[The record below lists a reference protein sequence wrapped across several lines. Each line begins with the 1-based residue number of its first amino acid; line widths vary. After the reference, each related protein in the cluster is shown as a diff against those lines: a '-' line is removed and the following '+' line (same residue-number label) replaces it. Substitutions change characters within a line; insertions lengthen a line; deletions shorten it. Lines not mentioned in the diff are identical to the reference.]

1 MKKQNIINL
10 VKYYIEKNDSAF
22 RNEVL
27 EIAND
32 FHNNGDI
39 EIASYL
45 MDLISTTNYY
55 QPQNN
60 YRDLIYLTKHDNN
73 NNKPLY
79 LPEVIKDDILGIV
92 RSANKNISISK
103 ILFYG
108 KPGTGKT
115 ESAFQIARLMN
126 RDILTVRMEDL
137 IDSHLGQ
144 TSKNI
149 ITLFDEIKHLYSN
162 NVVILFD
169 EIDALVMNRISNNDL
184 REMGRVT
191 STFLKEIDSLSDNII
206 LIATTNLIEYIDN
219 ALLRRFEAKIS
230 FDRYD
235 NEDLIEVSEFILKDL
250 LRKSSS
256 SKADSR
262 LFRKI
267 IATADKI
274 PYPGDMLQI
283 LKIAIAFSDDSNQY
297 DYLRRL
303 YIEINQNSDISIQK
317 LTAQGFTTREIE
329 ILTGISKS
337 SVARKLRDDIDE

>member
-10 VKYYIEKNDSAF
+10 VKYYVEKNDSAF

-32 FHNNGDI
+32 FHNNGDV
-39 EIASYL
+39 EICSYL

-60 YRDLIYLTKHDNN
+60 YRDLIYLTKHTN

-79 LPEVIKDDILGIV
+79 LPEAIKDDILGIV

-126 RDILTVRMEDL
+126 RDILTVKMEDL

-149 ITLFDEIKHLYSN
+149 VTLFDEIRHLYSN
-162 NVVILFD
+162 NIVILFD

-191 STFLKEIDSLSDNII
+191 STFLKELDSLSDNTI
-206 LIATTNLIEYIDN
+206 LIATTNLVDYIDN
-219 ALLRRFEAKIS
+219 ALLRRFDAKIS
-230 FDRYD
+230 FDRYT

-250 LRKSSS
+250 LKKASS

-267 IATADKI
+267 LTTVENI
-274 PYPGDMLQI
+274 PYPGEMLQI
-283 LKIAIAFSDDSNQY
+283 IKIALAFSDDSNQY

-303 YIEINQNSDISIQK
+303 YIELNKNDDISIQK
-317 LTAQGFTTREIE
+317 LTSQGFTTREIE
-329 ILTGISKS
+329 ILTGIPKS
-337 SVARKLRDDIDE
+337 SVARKLKDDIDE

>member
-10 VKYYIEKNDSAF
+10 VKYYVEKNDSAF

-32 FHNNGDI
+32 FHNNGDV
-39 EIASYL
+39 EICSYL

-60 YRDLIYLTKHDNN
+60 YRDLIYLTKHTN

-79 LPEVIKDDILGIV
+79 LPEAIKDDILGIV

-126 RDILTVRMEDL
+126 RDILTVKMEDL

-149 ITLFDEIKHLYSN
+149 VTLFDEIRHLYSN
-162 NVVILFD
+162 NIVILFD

-191 STFLKEIDSLSDNII
+191 STFLKELDSLSDNII
-206 LIATTNLIEYIDN
+206 LIATTNLVDYIDN
-219 ALLRRFEAKIS
+219 ALLRRFDAKIS
-230 FDRYD
+230 FDRYN

-250 LRKSSS
+250 LKKASS

-267 IATADKI
+267 LTTVENI
-274 PYPGDMLQI
+274 PYPGDMLQTI
-283 LKIAIAFSDDSNQY
+283 KIALAFSDDSNQY

-303 YIEINQNSDISIQK
+303 YIELNKNDDISIQK
-317 LTAQGFTTREIE
+317 LTSQGFTTREIE
-329 ILTGISKS
+329 ILTGIPKS
-337 SVARKLRDDIDE
+337 SVARKLKDDIDE

>member
-10 VKYYIEKNDSAF
+10 VKYYVEKNDSAF

-27 EIAND
+27 EIANE
-32 FHNNGDI
+32 FYNNGDV
-39 EIASYL
+39 EICSYL

-60 YRDLIYLTKHDNN
+60 YKDLTYLTKYEMK
-73 NNKPLY
+73 NKSLY

-92 RSANKNISISK
+92 RSTNKNISISK

-115 ESAFQIARLMN
+115 ESAFQVARLMN

-149 ITLFDEIKHLYSN
+149 VALFDEIKHLHSN
-162 NVVILFD
+162 NIVILFD
-169 EIDALVMNRISNNDL
+169 EIDALVTKRINNNDL

-191 STFLKEIDSLSDNII
+191 STFLKELDNLSDDII
-206 LIATTNLIEYIDN
+206 LIATTNLIDYIDS
-219 ALLRRFEAKIS
+219 ALLRRFDAKIS
-230 FDRYD
+230 FDRYS
-235 NEDLIEVSEFILKDL
+235 NEDLIEVSEFILKDF
-250 LRKSSS
+250 LRKASS
-256 SKADSR
+256 SKADNR
-262 LFRKI
+262 LFKKI
-267 IATADKI
+267 LMTIEEI

-283 LKIAIAFSDDSNQY
+283 IKIALAFSDDSNQY
-297 DYLRRL
+297 DYLRRIFL
-303 YIEINQNSDISIQK
+303 ELNKNNDISIQK
-317 LTAQGFTTREIE
+317 LTLQGFTTREIE
-329 ILTGISKS
+329 ILTGIPKS
-337 SVARKLRDDIDE
+337 SVARKLKADIDE

>member
-10 VKYYIEKNDSAF
+10 VKYYVEKNDSAF

-32 FHNNGDI
+32 FHNNGDV
-39 EIASYL
+39 EICSYL

-60 YRDLIYLTKHDNN
+60 YRDLIYLTKHTN

-79 LPEVIKDDILGIV
+79 LPEAIKDDILGIV

-126 RDILTVRMEDL
+126 RDILTVKMEDL

-149 ITLFDEIKHLYSN
+149 VTLFDEIRHLYSN
-162 NVVILFD
+162 NIVILFD

-191 STFLKEIDSLSDNII
+191 STFLKELDSLSDNII
-206 LIATTNLIEYIDN
+206 LIATTNLVDYIDN
-219 ALLRRFEAKIS
+219 ALLRRFDAKIS
-230 FDRYD
+230 FDRYS
-235 NEDLIEVSEFILKDL
+235 NEELIEVSEFILKDL
-250 LRKSSS
+250 LKKASS

-267 IATADKI
+267 LSTVEKI
-274 PYPGDMLQI
+274 PYPGDMLQTI
-283 LKIAIAFSDDSNQY
+283 KIALAFSDDSNQY

-303 YIEINQNSDISIQK
+303 YIELNKNNDISIQK
-317 LTAQGFTTREIE
+317 LTSQGFTTREIE
-329 ILTGISKS
+329 ILTGIPKS
-337 SVARKLRDDIDE
+337 SVARKLKDDIDE

>member
-10 VKYYIEKNDSAF
+10 VKYYVEKNDSAF

-32 FHNNGDI
+32 FHNNGDV
-39 EIASYL
+39 EICSYL

-60 YRDLIYLTKHDNN
+60 YRDLIYLTKHTN

-79 LPEVIKDDILGIV
+79 LPEAIKDDILGIV

-126 RDILTVRMEDL
+126 RDILTVKMEDL

-149 ITLFDEIKHLYSN
+149 VTLFDEIRHLYSN
-162 NVVILFD
+162 NIVILFD

-191 STFLKEIDSLSDNII
+191 STFLKELDSLSDNII
-206 LIATTNLIEYIDN
+206 LIATTNLVDYIDN
-219 ALLRRFEAKIS
+219 ALLRRFDAKIS
-230 FDRYD
+230 FDRYS

-250 LRKSSS
+250 LKKASS

-267 IATADKI
+267 LTTVENI
-274 PYPGDMLQI
+274 PYPGDMLQTI
-283 LKIAIAFSDDSNQY
+283 KIALAFSDDSNQY

-303 YIEINQNSDISIQK
+303 YIELNKNDDISIQK
-317 LTAQGFTTREIE
+317 LTSQGFTTREIE
-329 ILTGISKS
+329 ILTGIPKS
-337 SVARKLRDDIDE
+337 SVARKLKDDIDE

>member
-10 VKYYIEKNDSAF
+10 VKYYVEKNDSAF

-32 FHNNGDI
+32 FHNNGDV
-39 EIASYL
+39 EIGSYL

-60 YRDLIYLTKHDNN
+60 YRDLIYLTKHTNT
-73 NNKPLY
+73 NKSLY

-92 RSANKNISISK
+92 RAFNKSIPISK

-126 RDILTVRMEDL
+126 RDILTVNMEEL

-149 ITLFDEIKHLYSN
+149 ITLFDEIRHLYSN

-191 STFLKEIDSLSDNII
+191 STFLKELDSLSNNII
-206 LIATTNLIEYIDN
+206 LIATTNLDEHLDN
-219 ALLRRFEAKIS
+219 ALLRRFDVKIS
-230 FDRYD
+230 FDRYSKD
-235 NEDLIEVSEFILKDL
+235 DLIEVSEFILKDL
-250 LRKSSS
+250 LRKAST

-267 IATADKI
+267 LKTVEKI

-283 LKIAIAFSDDSNQY
+283 IKIALAFSDESNQY

-303 YIEINQNSDISIQK
+303 YIELNKNVEISIQK
-317 LTAQGFTTREIE
+317 LTSQGFTTREIE
-329 ILTGISKS
+329 ILTGIPKS
-337 SVARKLRDDIDE
+337 SVARKLKDDLDE

>member
-10 VKYYIEKNDSAF
+10 VKYYVEKNDSAF

-32 FHNNGDI
+32 FHNNGDV
-39 EIASYL
+39 EICSYI

-60 YRDLIYLTKHDNN
+60 YRDLIYLTKHTNK
-73 NNKPLY
+73 NKPLY
-79 LPEVIKDDILGIV
+79 LPEAIKDDILGIV

-126 RDILTVRMEDL
+126 RDILTVKMEDL

-149 ITLFDEIKHLYSN
+149 VALFDEIRHLYSN
-162 NVVILFD
+162 NIVILFD

-191 STFLKEIDSLSDNII
+191 STFLKELDSLPDNII
-206 LIATTNLIEYIDN
+206 LIATTNLVDYIDN
-219 ALLRRFEAKIS
+219 ALLRRFDAKIS
-230 FDRYD
+230 FDRYS

-250 LRKSSS
+250 LKKASS

-267 IATADKI
+267 LTTVENI
-274 PYPGDMLQI
+274 PYPGDMLQTI
-283 LKIAIAFSDDSNQY
+283 KIALAFSDDSNQY

-303 YIEINQNSDISIQK
+303 YIELNKNDDISIQK
-317 LTAQGFTTREIE
+317 LTSQGFTTREIE
-329 ILTGISKS
+329 ILTGIPKS
-337 SVARKLRDDIDE
+337 SVARKLKDDIDE

>member
-10 VKYYIEKNDSAF
+10 VKYYVEKNDSAF

-32 FHNNGDI
+32 FHNNGDV
-39 EIASYL
+39 EICSYL

-60 YRDLIYLTKHDNN
+60 YRDLIYLTKHTN

-79 LPEVIKDDILGIV
+79 LPEAIKDDILGIV

-126 RDILTVRMEDL
+126 RDILTVKMEDL

-149 ITLFDEIKHLYSN
+149 VTLFDEIRHLYSN
-162 NVVILFD
+162 NIVILFD

-191 STFLKEIDSLSDNII
+191 STFLKELDSLSDNII
-206 LIATTNLIEYIDN
+206 LIATTNLVDYIDN
-219 ALLRRFEAKIS
+219 ALLRRFDAKIS
-230 FDRYD
+230 FDRYS

-250 LRKSSS
+250 LKKASS

-267 IATADKI
+267 LTTVEKI
-274 PYPGDMLQI
+274 PYPGDMLQTI
-283 LKIAIAFSDDSNQY
+283 KIALAFSDDSNQY

-303 YIEINQNSDISIQK
+303 YIELNKNDDITIQK
-317 LTAQGFTTREIE
+317 LTSQGFTTREIE
-329 ILTGISKS
+329 ILTGIPKS
-337 SVARKLRDDIDE
+337 SVARKLKDDIDE

>member
-10 VKYYIEKNDSAF
+10 VKYYVEKNDSAF

-32 FHNNGDI
+32 FHNNGDV
-39 EIASYL
+39 EVCSYL

-60 YRDLIYLTKHDNN
+60 YRDLIYLTKHTN

-79 LPEVIKDDILGIV
+79 LPEAIKDDILGIV

-126 RDILTVRMEDL
+126 RDILTVKMEDL

-149 ITLFDEIKHLYSN
+149 VTLFDEIRHLYSN
-162 NVVILFD
+162 NIVILFD

-191 STFLKEIDSLSDNII
+191 STFLKELDSLSDNII
-206 LIATTNLIEYIDN
+206 LIATTNLVDYIDN
-219 ALLRRFEAKIS
+219 ALLRRFDAKIS
-230 FDRYD
+230 FDRYN

-250 LRKSSS
+250 LKKASS

-267 IATADKI
+267 LTTVENI
-274 PYPGDMLQI
+274 PYPGDMLQTI
-283 LKIAIAFSDDSNQY
+283 KIALAFSDDSNQY

-303 YIEINQNSDISIQK
+303 YIELNKNDDISIQK
-317 LTAQGFTTREIE
+317 LTSQGFTTREIE
-329 ILTGISKS
+329 ILTGIPKS
-337 SVARKLRDDIDE
+337 SVARKLKDDIDE

>member
-10 VKYYIEKNDSAF
+10 VKYYVEKNDSAF

-32 FHNNGDI
+32 FHNNGDV
-39 EIASYL
+39 EICSYL

-60 YRDLIYLTKHDNN
+60 YRDLIYLTKHIN

-79 LPEVIKDDILGIV
+79 LPEAIKDDILGIV

-126 RDILTVRMEDL
+126 RDILTVKMEDL

-149 ITLFDEIKHLYSN
+149 VTLFDEIRHLYSN
-162 NVVILFD
+162 NIVILFD

-191 STFLKEIDSLSDNII
+191 STFLKELDSLSDNII
-206 LIATTNLIEYIDN
+206 LIATTNLVDYIDN
-219 ALLRRFEAKIS
+219 ALLRRFDAKIS
-230 FDRYD
+230 FDRYS

-250 LRKSSS
+250 LKKASS

-267 IATADKI
+267 LTTVEKI
-274 PYPGDMLQI
+274 PYPGDMLQTI
-283 LKIAIAFSDDSNQY
+283 KIALAFSDDSNQY

-303 YIEINQNSDISIQK
+303 YIELNKNDDISIQK
-317 LTAQGFTTREIE
+317 LTSQGFTTREIE
-329 ILTGISKS
+329 ILTGIPKS
-337 SVARKLRDDIDE
+337 SVARKLKDDIDE

>member
-10 VKYYIEKNDSAF
+10 VKYYVEKNDSAF
-22 RNEVL
+22 RNEVMA
-27 EIAND
+27 IAND
-32 FHNNGDI
+32 FNLNGDYDI
-39 EIASYL
+39 SSYL

-60 YRDLIYLTKHDNN
+60 YRDLIYLKKYTNT
-73 NNKPLY
+73 NKPLY
-79 LPEVIKDDILGIV
+79 LPETIKDDILGIV
-92 RSANKNISISK
+92 RSTSKNISISK

-115 ESAFQIARLMN
+115 ESAFQIARLMD
-126 RDILTVRMEDL
+126 RDLLIVNSEEL

-149 ITLFDEIKHLYSN
+149 ITLFDEIKHLKSN

-169 EIDALVMNRISNNDL
+169 EIDSLVMNRFNNNDL

-191 STFLKEIDSLSDNII
+191 STFLKELENMSDKII
-206 LIATTNLIEYIDN
+206 LIATTNLIDYLDS

-230 FDRYD
+230 FDRYTND
-235 NEDLIEVSEFILKDL
+235 DLIETSELILKDL
-250 LRKSSS
+250 IKKSLS

-262 LFRKI
+262 LFKKI
-267 IATADKI
+267 LMTTDKI
-274 PYPGDMLQI
+274 PYPGDMMQI
-283 LKIAIAFSDDSNQY
+283 LKISLAFSDESNQY

-303 YIEINQNSDISIQK
+303 YIELNKNIEPSLQV
-317 LTAQGFTTREIE
+317 LTSQGFTTREIE

-337 SVARKLRDDIDE
+337 SVARKLKGDINE

>member
-10 VKYYIEKNDSAF
+10 VKYYVEKNDSAF

-32 FHNNGDI
+32 FHNNGDV
-39 EIASYL
+39 EICSYL

-60 YRDLIYLTKHDNN
+60 YRDLIFLKKHTNS
-73 NNKPLY
+73 NKPLY
-79 LPEVIKDDILGIV
+79 LPEVIQDDILGIV

-126 RDILTVRMEDL
+126 RDILTVKMEDL

-149 ITLFDEIKHLYSN
+149 VTLFDEIKHLYSN
-162 NVVILFD
+162 NIVILFD
-169 EIDALVMNRISNNDL
+169 EIDALVMNRVNNNDL

-191 STFLKEIDSLSDNII
+191 STFLKELDSLSDSII
-206 LIATTNLIEYIDN
+206 LIATTNLVEYIDS
-219 ALLRRFEAKIS
+219 ALLRRFDAKIS
-230 FDRYD
+230 FDRYS

-250 LRKSSS
+250 LRKASS

-267 IATADKI
+267 LTTVEKI

-283 LKIAIAFSDDSNQY
+283 IKIALAFSDDSNQY

-303 YIEINQNSDISIQK
+303 YIELNKNGDISIQK
-317 LTAQGFTTREIE
+317 LTSQGFTTREIE
-329 ILTGISKS
+329 ILTGIPKS
-337 SVARKLRDDIDE
+337 SVARKLKDDIDE

>member
-1 MKKQNIINL
+1 MKKQSIINL
-10 VKYYIEKNDSAF
+10 VKYYVEKNDSAF

-32 FHNNGDI
+32 FNNNGDE
-39 EIASYL
+39 EICSYL
-45 MDLISTTNYY
+45 MDLISTTNHYT
-55 QPQNN
+55 PQNN
-60 YRDLIYLTKHDNN
+60 YRDLIYLRKRTI

-79 LPEVIKDDILGIV
+79 LPETIKDDILGIV
-92 RSANKNISISK
+92 RASTKSIPLSK
-103 ILFYG
+103 IIFYG
-108 KPGTGKT
+108 NPGTGKT

-149 ITLFDEIKHLYSN
+149 VTLFDEIRHLYSN
-162 NVVILFD
+162 NIVILFD
-169 EIDALVMNRISNNDL
+169 EIDALVMNRISSNDL

-191 STFLKEIDSLSDNII
+191 STFLKELDNLSDNII
-206 LIATTNLIEYIDN
+206 LIATTNLLDYIDS
-219 ALLRRFEAKIS
+219 ALLRRFDAKIS
-230 FDRYD
+230 FNRYSND
-235 NEDLIEVSEFILKDL
+235 DLIDASEFILKDML
-250 LRKSSS
+250 KKASS
-256 SKADSR
+256 SKVDTR

-267 IATADKI
+267 LMTAEKI

-283 LKIAIAFSDDSNQY
+283 IKISLAFSDESDQY

-303 YIEINQNSDISIQK
+303 YRELHKSIDISIQK
-317 LTAQGFTTREIE
+317 LTSQGFTTREIE

-337 SVARKLRDDIDE
+337 SVSRKLREDLDE

>member
-10 VKYYIEKNDSAF
+10 VKYYVEKNDSAF
-22 RNEVL
+22 RSEVL

-39 EIASYL
+39 EICSYL

-60 YRDLIYLTKHDNN
+60 YRDLIYLRKYTN

-79 LPEVIKDDILGIV
+79 LPEVIKEDILGIV
-92 RSANKNISISK
+92 RSSNKNIPISK
-103 ILFYG
+103 ILFHG

-115 ESAFQIARLMN
+115 ESAYQIARLMN
-126 RDILTVRMEDL
+126 RDLLSVRMEDL

-149 ITLFDEIKHLYSN
+149 ITLFDEIRHLYSN
-162 NVVILFD
+162 NIVILFD
-169 EIDALVMNRISNNDL
+169 EIDALVMNRINSSDL

-191 STFLKEIDSLSDNII
+191 STFLKELENVSDNII
-206 LIATTNLIEYIDN
+206 LIATTNLADFIDS
-219 ALLRRFEAKIS
+219 ALLRRFDAKIS
-230 FDRYD
+230 FDRYSND
-235 NEDLIEVSEFILKDL
+235 DLIEVAEFILKDFL
-250 LRKSSS
+250 KKSAS

-267 IATADKI
+267 LITSEKI
-274 PYPGDMLQI
+274 PYPGDMLQTI
-283 LKIAIAFSDDSNQY
+283 KIALAFSDETNEY

-303 YIEINQNSDISIQK
+303 YIELNKDRNISIQK

-337 SVARKLRDDIDE
+337 SVARKLKEDVDE

>member
-10 VKYYIEKNDSAF
+10 VKYYVEKNDSAF

-39 EIASYL
+39 EICSYL

-60 YRDLIYLTKHDNN
+60 YRDLIYLRKHTN

-79 LPEVIKDDILGIV
+79 LPEAIKDDILGIV
-92 RSANKNISISK
+92 RSSNKNIPISK

-108 KPGTGKT
+108 NPGTGKT

-126 RDILTVRMEDL
+126 RDILTVRMEEL

-149 ITLFDEIKHLYSN
+149 VTLFDEIRHLYSN
-162 NVVILFD
+162 NIVILFD
-169 EIDALVMNRISNNDL
+169 EIDALVMNRMSSNDL

-191 STFLKEIDSLSDNII
+191 STFLKELDNVSDNII
-206 LIATTNLIEYIDN
+206 LIATTNLVNFLDT
-219 ALLRRFEAKIS
+219 ALLRRFDAKIS
-230 FDRYD
+230 FDRYSND
-235 NEDLIEVSEFILKDL
+235 DLIEVSECILKDL
-250 LRKSSS
+250 LRKTSS

-267 IATADKI
+267 LMTSEKI
-274 PYPGDMLQI
+274 PYPGDMFQI
-283 LKIAIAFSDDSNQY
+283 IKIALAFSDESDQF

-303 YIEINQNSDISIQK
+303 YIELNKDSDLSIQN
-317 LTAQGFTTREIE
+317 LTSKGFTTREIE

-337 SVARKLRDDIDE
+337 SVARKLKEDLDE

>member
-10 VKYYIEKNDSAF
+10 VKYYVEKNDSAF

-32 FHNNGDI
+32 FHNNGDV
-39 EIASYL
+39 EICSYL

-60 YRDLIYLTKHDNN
+60 YRDLIYLTKHIN

-79 LPEVIKDDILGIV
+79 LPEAIKDDILGIV

-126 RDILTVRMEDL
+126 RDILTVKMEDL

-149 ITLFDEIKHLYSN
+149 VTLFDEIRHLYSN
-162 NVVILFD
+162 NIIILFD

-191 STFLKEIDSLSDNII
+191 STFLKELDSLSDNII
-206 LIATTNLIEYIDN
+206 LIATTNLVDYIDN
-219 ALLRRFEAKIS
+219 ALLRRFDAKIS
-230 FDRYD
+230 FDRYS

-250 LRKSSS
+250 LKKASS

-267 IATADKI
+267 LTTVEKI
-274 PYPGDMLQI
+274 PYPGDMLQTI
-283 LKIAIAFSDDSNQY
+283 KIALAFSDDSNQY

-303 YIEINQNSDISIQK
+303 YIELNKNDDISIQK
-317 LTAQGFTTREIE
+317 LTSQGFTTREIE
-329 ILTGISKS
+329 ILTGIPKS
-337 SVARKLRDDIDE
+337 SVARKLKDDIDE

>member
-10 VKYYIEKNDSAF
+10 VKYYVEKNDSAF

-32 FHNNGDI
+32 FHNNGDV
-39 EIASYL
+39 EICSYL

-60 YRDLIYLTKHDNN
+60 YRDLIYLTKHTN

-79 LPEVIKDDILGIV
+79 LPEAIKDDILGIV

-126 RDILTVRMEDL
+126 RDILTVKMEDL

-149 ITLFDEIKHLYSN
+149 VTLFDEIRHLYSN
-162 NVVILFD
+162 NIVILFD

-191 STFLKEIDSLSDNII
+191 STFLKELDSLSDNII
-206 LIATTNLIEYIDN
+206 LIATTNLVDYIDN
-219 ALLRRFEAKIS
+219 ALLRRFDVKIS
-230 FDRYD
+230 FDRYS
-235 NEDLIEVSEFILKDL
+235 NEELIEVSEFILKDL
-250 LRKSSS
+250 LKKASS

-267 IATADKI
+267 LSTVEKI
-274 PYPGDMLQI
+274 PYPGDMLQTI
-283 LKIAIAFSDDSNQY
+283 KIALAFSDDSNQY

-303 YIEINQNSDISIQK
+303 YIELNKNNDISIQK
-317 LTAQGFTTREIE
+317 LTSQGFTTREIE
-329 ILTGISKS
+329 ILTGIPKS
-337 SVARKLRDDIDE
+337 SVARKLKDDIDE

>member
-1 MKKQNIINL
+1 MKKSNIINL
-10 VKYYIEKNDSAF
+10 VKYYVEKNDSAF

-32 FHNNGDI
+32 FYNKGDV
-39 EIASYL
+39 EICSYL

-60 YRDLIYLTKHDNN
+60 YRDLIYLTKHTNT
-73 NNKPLY
+73 NKPLY
-79 LPEVIKDDILGIV
+79 LPEVIKDDILGII
-92 RSANKNISISK
+92 RSTNKNISITK

-126 RDILTVRMEDL
+126 RDILTVKMEDL

-149 ITLFDEIKHLYSN
+149 ITLFDEIRHLYSN
-162 NVVILFD
+162 NIVVLFD
-169 EIDALVMNRISNNDL
+169 EIDALVMNRVNNNDL

-191 STFLKEIDSLSDNII
+191 STFLKELDNLSDNII
-206 LIATTNLIEYIDN
+206 LIATTNLVEYIDS
-219 ALLRRFEAKIS
+219 ALLRRFDAKIS
-230 FDRYD
+230 FDRYSE
-235 NEDLIEVSEFILKDL
+235 EDLIEVSECILKDL

-267 IATADKI
+267 LTTVEKI

-283 LKIAIAFSDDSNQY
+283 IKIALAFSDDSNQY

-303 YIEINQNSDISIQK
+303 YIELNKNADISIQK
-317 LTAQGFTTREIE
+317 LTSQGFTTREIE
-329 ILTGISKS
+329 ILTGIPKS
-337 SVARKLRDDIDE
+337 SVARKLKDDIDE

>member
-10 VKYYIEKNDSAF
+10 VKYYVEKNDSAF

-32 FHNNGDI
+32 FHNNGDV
-39 EIASYL
+39 EICSYL

-60 YRDLIYLTKHDNN
+60 YRDLIYLTKHTN
-73 NNKPLY
+73 NNKSLY
-79 LPEVIKDDILGIV
+79 LPQTIQDDILGIV
-92 RSANKNISISK
+92 RSANKNIPISK

-126 RDILTVRMEDL
+126 RDMLTVKMEDL

-149 ITLFDEIKHLYSN
+149 VTLFDEIRHLYSN
-162 NVVILFD
+162 NIVILFD

-191 STFLKEIDSLSDNII
+191 STFLKELDSLSDNII
-206 LIATTNLIEYIDN
+206 LIATTNLVDYIDN
-219 ALLRRFEAKIS
+219 ALLRRFDAKIS
-230 FDRYD
+230 FDRYS

-250 LRKSSS
+250 LRKASS

-267 IATADKI
+267 ITTVEKI
-274 PYPGDMLQI
+274 PYPGDMLQTI
-283 LKIAIAFSDDSNQY
+283 KIALAFSDESNQY

-303 YIEINQNSDISIQK
+303 YIELNKNNDISIQK
-317 LTAQGFTTREIE
+317 LTSQGFTTREIE
-329 ILTGISKS
+329 ILTGIPKS
-337 SVARKLRDDIDE
+337 SVARKLKDDIDE

>member
-10 VKYYIEKNDSAF
+10 VKYYVEKNDSAF

-32 FHNNGDI
+32 FHNNGDV
-39 EIASYL
+39 EICSYL

-55 QPQNN
+55 KPQNN
-60 YRDLIYLTKHDNN
+60 YIDLIYLTKHTN

-79 LPEVIKDDILGIV
+79 LPEAIKDDILGIV

-126 RDILTVRMEDL
+126 RDILTVKMEDL

-149 ITLFDEIKHLYSN
+149 VTLFDEIRHLYSN
-162 NVVILFD
+162 NIVILFD

-191 STFLKEIDSLSDNII
+191 STFLKELDSLSDNII
-206 LIATTNLIEYIDN
+206 LIATTNLVDYIDN
-219 ALLRRFEAKIS
+219 ALLRRFDAKIS
-230 FDRYD
+230 FDRYS

-250 LRKSSS
+250 LKKASS

-267 IATADKI
+267 LTTVENI
-274 PYPGDMLQI
+274 PYPGDMLQTI
-283 LKIAIAFSDDSNQY
+283 KIALAFSDDSNQY

-303 YIEINQNSDISIQK
+303 YIELNKNDDISIQK
-317 LTAQGFTTREIE
+317 LTSQGFTTREIE
-329 ILTGISKS
+329 ILTGIPKS
-337 SVARKLRDDIDE
+337 SVSRKLKDDIDE